1 MQRIL
6 GCISISNTN
15 IYVDWVLD
23 TVNNSNNTFQNI
35 AKTFNIHEDNDLDQ
49 AGKVRNIYI
58 TYGFIIST
66 NKKISF

>member
-1 MQRIL
+1 M
-6 GCISISNTN
+6 
-15 IYVDWVLD
+15 D